1 MPALRSR
8 AQDNARIRARRR
20 AEGLTPI
27 EAVLHQDEIAALDKA
42 KREFGFASR
51 SEVLRALIAR
61 IDLDTLSP
69 ADAAALSQRA
79 V

>member
-1 MPALRSR
+1 MSASRSR

-27 EAVLHQDEIAALDKA
+27 EAVLHQDEIAALDRV
-42 KREFGFASR
+42 KRELGFTSR

-61 IDLDTLSP
+61 MDIATFSPENAATL
-69 ADAAALSQRA
+69 LQRA